1 MQTPKASVI
10 IAVLFLL
17 ISVQLLVV
25 CNTRPSEKQTTQ
37 ESRIQLGHYLFF
49 DRRLSVNNTRSC
61 GTCHNPEFA
70 FTDGYKRSLGVYA
83 DLHQRNTQPVFN
95 LSYLKYLTSADSS
108 LHGAEQQMKN
118 PLFNRHPTE
127 MGVAGHEEA
136 ILNKIRGDKR
146 YTALF
151 ANAYPGQQEPLS
163 FANIIDAVSQ
173 FMYTIR
179 SDNSRYDAYLK
190 GDSNALTTGAK
201 KGMQL
206 FFSPELKCGSCHGG
220 FNFSTPS
227 ITNARKDTLYYFNT
241 GLYNLDDQGS
251 YPAYDPGLYHQTQ
264 EPRDMG
270 AFRVPTLRNLAFTA
284 PYFHDGSAATLDE
297 VIAVYE
303 NGGRWITRGIY
314 KGDGRKN
321 RYKHPL
327 VSGFPL
333 NSQQRDQLISFLF
346 SLTDSAVT
354 TNPAYSNPFT
364 EDETRQ

>member
-1 MQTPKASVI
+1 MLTKKASVVI
-10 IAVLFLL
+10 TAISLL
-17 ISVQLLVV
+17 ISIQLLVV
-25 CNTRPSEKQTTQ
+25 CTSRPDEKQTID

-108 LHGAEQQMKN
+108 LHLAAQQMNN
-118 PLFNRHPTE
+118 PLFNRHPLE
-127 MGVAGHEEA
+127 MGVADNEES
-136 ILNKIRGDKR
+136 ILKKIREDTL
-146 YTALF
+146 YQVLF
-151 ANAYPGQQEPLS
+151 AKAFPGQEES
-163 FANIIDAVSQ
+163 INFSNIITAVSQ

-179 SDNSRYDAYLK
+179 SDGSPYDAYIK
-190 GDSNALTTGAK
+190 GDSNAISAEAK

-206 FFSPELKCGSCHGG
+206 FFSAELKCANCHGG

-227 ITNARKDTLYYFNT
+227 ITNNRNDTLFYFNT
-241 GLYNLDDQGS
+241 GLYNLGDSGS
-251 YPAYDPGLYHQTQ
+251 YPAYDAGLYDHTKQ
-264 EPRDMG
+264 PKDKG

-284 PYFHDGSAATLDE
+284 PYFHDGSAATVDE

-303 NGGRWITRGIY
+303 NGGRTITEGIY

-321 RYKHPL
+321 IFKHPL
-327 VSGFPL
+327 ISGFML
-333 NSQQRDQLISFLF
+333 HSQQRKELISFLL
-346 SLTDSAVT
+346 SLSDPSVT
-354 TNPAYSNPFT
+354 TNPAYTNPFS
-364 EDETRQ
+364 EDETSK